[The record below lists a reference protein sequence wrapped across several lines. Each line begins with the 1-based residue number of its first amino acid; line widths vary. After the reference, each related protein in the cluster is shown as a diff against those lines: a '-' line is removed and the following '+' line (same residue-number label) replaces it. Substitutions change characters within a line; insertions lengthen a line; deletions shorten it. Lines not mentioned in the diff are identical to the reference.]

1 MRQQHSL
8 KSRTRLNF
16 SLRLIT
22 ILVFATLLFACS
34 DSDRPGDN
42 NTLRFSVLPDQQWG
56 VLQKRYEP
64 LLGYLEAEVGIKCE
78 LIISQ
83 DYRDLL
89 GKFMRDEIDIARFGG
104 VTFTMARSISQ
115 AEPLVM
121 RDIDKNFRS
130 HFLVHANSTAKTIAE
145 FKGKLFAFGS
155 RFSTSGHLMPRYFLK
170 EENIVPETF
179 FSEIRYSGAHDRTAN
194 WVSNGNVDIGVANAE
209 VIDMLLSQKGAKALN
224 IRILKTTQP
233 YADYVW
239 AARKTLPETVKQKI
253 TAAFLKL
260 SKQTAQG
267 GEILGAVSA
276 DAYLPALNSD
286 FDILQET
293 AHQLGLLGETKKT
306 NQP

>member
-1 MRQQHSL
+1 MRHSYFLASSSRHSL
-8 KSRTRLNF
+8 ALGRLA
-16 SLRLIT
+16 
-22 ILVFATLLFACS
+22 ILLFGLLLFACS
-34 DSDRPGDN
+34 DNDRPGDN
-42 NTLRFSVLPDQQWG
+42 DTLRFSVLPDQQWR

-64 LLGYLEAEVGIKCE
+64 LLEYLKAETGIKCE

-89 GKFMRDEIDIARFGG
+89 GKFMRGEIDIARFGG

-130 HFLVHANSTAKTIAE
+130 HFLVRANSTAKTIAE

-239 AARKTLPETVKQKI
+239 AARETLPESVKQKI
-253 TAAFLKL
+253 TSAFLKL
-260 SKQTAQG
+260 SRQTAQG
-267 GEILGAVSA
+267 GKILDAVNA
-276 DAYLPALNSD
+276 EAYLPALNSD
-286 FDILQET
+286 FDILQNT
-293 AHQLGLLGETKKT
+293 ARQLGLLGEATKT